1 MPLLRAI
8 NEFYNCSD
16 DVAKVLKLA
25 ADTVLSGAN
34 DDEVNQIEQ
43 RLKDIDQARNDFV
56 NLIATGACAP
66 DSLDDEF
73 ARLYSEEERLSQKL
87 LSLKAQSE
95 AEQNELAYELKA
107 DIDNAAFE
115 LEQYDDVLVR
125 KVVECVKILN
135 KEEISVTFKG
145 GYEVKQCLNRY

>member
-1 MPLLRAI
+1 MEHGPKYCKSPTIDEQPLHNAIVRAI

-56 NLIATGACAP
+56 NLIAT
-66 DSLDDEF
+66 
-73 ARLYSEEERLSQKL
+73 
-87 LSLKAQSE
+87 
-95 AEQNELAYELKA
+95 
-107 DIDNAAFE
+107 
-115 LEQYDDVLVR
+115 
-125 KVVECVKILN
+125 
-135 KEEISVTFKG
+135 
-145 GYEVKQCLNRY
+145 